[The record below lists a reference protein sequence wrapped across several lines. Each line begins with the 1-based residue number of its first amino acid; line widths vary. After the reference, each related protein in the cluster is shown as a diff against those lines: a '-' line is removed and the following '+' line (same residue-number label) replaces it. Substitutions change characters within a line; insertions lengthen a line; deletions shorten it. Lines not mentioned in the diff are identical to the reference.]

1 MQIGC
6 NSPPCPGGCW
16 HFKKKKKGCSQ
27 VEVLWFGFF
36 NMDCPAWLTTATD
49 RAGEELSSN
58 WRSPNTEL
66 NLLRGLS
73 PPFLEESARE
83 KLRIALPP
91 KMAAVL
97 LCAILHTASSLVS
110 EYVVGDCL
118 CCLCCLST
126 GHFTPGGVKSLNGP
140 PEFKGEQIRSRSE

>member
-1 MQIGC
+1 
-6 NSPPCPGGCW
+6 
-16 HFKKKKKGCSQ
+16 
-27 VEVLWFGFF
+27 
-36 NMDCPAWLTTATD
+36 MDCPAWLTTATD

-91 KMAAVL
+91 KWLQSCSVLFCTRLPAWSVNMWLVTVSAVSAVSPPATL
-97 LCAILHTASSLVS
+97 LQ
-110 EYVVGDCL
+110 E
-118 CCLCCLST
+118 
-126 GHFTPGGVKSLNGP
+126 
-140 PEFKGEQIRSRSE
+140 E